1 MKQNGKTL
9 SMHNDAIWKGTYDDN
24 GMLLKLHENAFTIGY
39 SALLSPDGESAGK
52 VKFGNGV
59 FYDAHQKNNKVYVG
73 APTVTSAVPVF
84 AGIMVR
90 EAGIA
95 SGYPAIN
102 NEVADF
108 QKGLLA
114 KEGFIEYKKTYVV
127 GSKPTALGSEPT
139 ALGDL
144 KSTFDNASIGYAMLV
159 SASNGAVYFAPT
171 ASDKVA
177 ETDVVVG
184 KIVAIN
190 PQDKTVTA
198 YVSPAFYA

>member
-1 MKQNGKTL
+1 MTQNGKAL

-59 FYDAHQKNNKVYVG
+59 FYDAHQKNNKVYAG
-73 APTVTSAVPVF
+73 APTVGSAVPVF

-95 SGYPAIN
+95 SGFPAIN

-108 QKGLLA
+108 QKGMLA

-127 GSKPTALGSEPT
+127 GSSPSSLGV
-139 ALGDL
+139 L
-144 KSTFDNASIGYAMLV
+144 KSTFDKASIGYAMLV
-159 SASNGAVYFAPT
+159 SSSNGAVYFAPK

-184 KIVAIN
+184 KIIAIN